1 MFLNVNLNNFEE
13 MIEERIVERGHDY
26 YYGDMI
32 AEFQNLGNKEFSAE
46 VLGTE
51 QYSVYVKLGYNN
63 MVIEHSC
70 SCPYDYGQYCKH
82 EVAVLYHI
90 KLNEEHLREGKP
102 SPDLLEIQKELK
114 NYTKDELIKF
124 ALDLAKRD
132 RNLQRTMLGDLGLRG

>member
-1 MFLNVNLNNFEE
+1 MFLKVTLSNFEE

-51 QYSVYVKLGYNN
+51 QYSVFIQLAHNN
-63 MVIEHSC
+63 TIIEHSC
-70 SCPYDYGQYCKH
+70 NCPYDYGEYCKH

-90 KLNEEHLREGKP
+90 KLNEEHLRAGKP
-102 SPDLLEIQKELK
+102 SADVLEIQKELK
-114 NYTKDELIKF
+114 TYTKDDLIRF
-124 ALDLAKRD
+124 ALNLAKRD
-132 RNLQRTMLGDLGLRG
+132 RDLQRRMLADLGLKD